1 MSKIVKLSEQLS
13 NMIAAGEVVEKP
25 MGVVKELVENSLDA
39 GATMINVNI
48 EEGGIQSIEV
58 IDNGCGMDQQ
68 DAVNAFGRHATS
80 KIKDVDDLWSIGT
93 LGFRGEAVP
102 SIASVSKFE
111 MITSDGKE
119 NTRVLVE
126 YGKMVEARPYPAQQG
141 TRIKVEGLFIK
152 TPARLKHLKSVSN
165 ETNAVVDVMEK
176 FAMSYPSVS
185 FTLNCDGVERIY
197 TTGSGQLEEILYKIY
212 GKEAATQ
219 AVPVDFQN
227 YDFHVTG
234 SIVLPHVT
242 RATKYYMT
250 IFINGRMVRN
260 YSIYRAIQE
269 GY

>member
-39 GATMINVNI
+39 GATMITVNI

-111 MITSDGKE
+111 MITSDGNE

-152 TPARLKHLKSVSN
+152 TPARLKHLK
-165 ETNAVVDVMEK
+165 
-176 FAMSYPSVS
+176 
-185 FTLNCDGVERIY
+185 
-197 TTGSGQLEEILYKIY
+197 
-212 GKEAATQ
+212 
-219 AVPVDFQN
+219 
-227 YDFHVTG
+227 
-234 SIVLPHVT
+234 
-242 RATKYYMT
+242 
-250 IFINGRMVRN
+250 
-260 YSIYRAIQE
+260 
-269 GY
+269 